1 VSAYQS
7 LTSWEENIDI
17 FYSAVFVM
25 VAVFADIV
33 YSVPL
38 AVVAMP
44 DFRFGFSS
52 VWWEDSVKEY
62 PYNSVPGEE
71 ES

>member
-1 VSAYQS
+1 
-7 LTSWEENIDI
+7 
-17 FYSAVFVM
+17 M